1 MIVVQICFFIAD
13 LLVLLALHQNT
24 IVKKNYMT
32 LFHHIQLKRTDLNHT
47 FKLPKPKPIMFEI

>member
-24 IVKKNYMT
+24 IVKTIIIPSHTVKENR
-32 LFHHIQLKRTDLNHT
+32 LKSY
-47 FKLPKPKPIMFEI
+47 F